1 MPTGNQAEVSM
12 GRLLLNCDLG
22 ENESAEQ
29 TRALMQCVDAA
40 NIGCGVHA
48 GSLQKTRDTLQ
59 LAQEFGVKV
68 GAHPGLAAAGGRGA
82 ELPSPMEFRELL
94 SLQLET
100 FFEAAESV
108 GADVHHIKLHGS
120 LYSAVERDTTLADVY
135 LEQLREFSDRAARLS
150 VHVSCK
156 PLPSDKQMTS
166 PLQGRSSKSTP
177 PCRGGVTGP
186 GCLKVFALSGGAFSH
201 RAIDAGI
208 EVIPELFADRG
219 YQANGM
225 LVPRSEPGALIHSV
239 DAAVGRIR
247 VWQESGAM
255 PTVSGSV
262 IPLEGSTLCVH
273 SDSPQALELL
283 RALRAVC

>member
-1 MPTGNQAEVSM
+1 MPTRNQTEFSM

-29 TRALMQCVDAA
+29 TRALLQCVDAA

-48 GSLQKTRDTLQ
+48 GSLEKTRDTLQ

-82 ELPSPMEFRELL
+82 ELPSPREFRELL

-108 GADVHHIKLHGS
+108 GAEVHHIKLHGS

-135 LEQLREFSDRAARLS
+135 LEQLQRWES
-150 VHVSCK
+150 V
-156 PLPSDKQMTS
+156 
-166 PLQGRSSKSTP
+166 
-177 PCRGGVTGP
+177 
-186 GCLKVFALSGGAFSH
+186 KVFTLSGGSFA
-201 RAIDAGI
+201 RAAIDAGI

-262 IPLEGSTLCVH
+262 ILLEGGTLCVH